1 MSTAGAYTFELPGYG
16 ITFEA
21 DRLRRDHQELFGEL
35 IVRCTLPGA
44 KAVNGAL
51 STGDFNFSSV
61 RARSDRAKLL
71 KERAR
76 TNGDVDWFGL
86 LEEFVQRVFESER
99 LGDPAVDLRDLPRPV
114 ADDVIRVEG
123 LSFPLR
129 HPSILFGDGG
139 TAKSYT
145 ALYVLGTLAL
155 RGLQVGM
162 FDWEL
167 SGDDHR
173 ERLERLFGPTMPRI
187 LYARCERPLTA
198 EADRLRRLV
207 KEHALDFVVFDSV
220 AFACD
225 GPPEAAE
232 IAGRYFRAVRE
243 INCGSLHIAHVT
255 KSENADQRPF
265 GSAFWHNGARSTWN
279 VQAADPDS
287 NGSLRLAFFN
297 RKSNLG
303 RLASPASL
311 SVDFTADDRTIF
323 RIAEI
328 ADDPDFAE
336 KMSIRQ
342 RIVHILRRGAR
353 TPEEIASSLDANVET
368 VRRTIRRYKQD
379 FTAID
384 GGLIGLLG
392 RAS

>member
-1 MSTAGAYTFELPGYG
+1 L
-16 ITFEA
+16 
-21 DRLRRDHQELFGEL
+21 DR
-35 IVRCTLPGA
+35 
-44 KAVNGAL
+44 
-51 STGDFNFSSV
+51 
-61 RARSDRAKLL
+61 L

-86 LEEFVQRVFESER
+86 LEEFVQRIFESER
-99 LGDPAVDLRDLPRPV
+99 VGDPAIDLRNLPRPA
-114 ADDVIRVEG
+114 ADDVIRLEG
-123 LSFPLR
+123 LSFPLK

-155 RGLQVGM
+155 RGLRVGM

-167 SGDDHR
+167 SGEDHR
-173 ERLERLFGPTMPRI
+173 DRLERLFGPTMPRI

-225 GPPEAAE
+225 GPPESAE
-232 IAGRYFRAVRE
+232 IASRYFRAVRE

-279 VQAADPDS
+279 VQSAEPDS
-287 NGSLRLAFFN
+287 DGSLRLAFFN

-303 RLASPASL
+303 RLASPSSL
-311 SVDFTADDRTIF
+311 SVSFTTDSRTIF

-328 ADDPDFAE
+328 ADDPEFAE

-342 RIVHILRRGAR
+342 RMVNILRRGAR